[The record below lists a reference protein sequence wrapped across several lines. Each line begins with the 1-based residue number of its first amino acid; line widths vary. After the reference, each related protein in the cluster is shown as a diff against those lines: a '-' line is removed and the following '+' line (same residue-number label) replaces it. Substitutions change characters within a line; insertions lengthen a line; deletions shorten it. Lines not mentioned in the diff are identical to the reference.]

1 MRMLLVA
8 ATCLLAAGCMG
19 DNNGSSGNARMTEAE
34 WVEAADKICAEF
46 GAELEGLTD
55 PESLEELGTLAN
67 QAQPIAED
75 GVARLRD
82 LRPPEATED
91 QVNEWLELND
101 ANVQLIEDLGKAAED
116 GDETAVQEVA
126 AEAADNEQEAD
137 ALANELGLTD
147 CADES

>member
-1 MRMLLVA
+1 MRILLIV

-19 DNNGSSGNARMTEAE
+19 DNNGSSGSARMTEAE
-34 WVEAADKICAEF
+34 WVEEADKICAEF
-46 GAELEGLTD
+46 GAELDGL
-55 PESLEELGTLAN
+55 PEPDSMEDLGTLAA

-82 LRPPEATED
+82 LNPPEATED

-116 GDETAVQEVA
+116 GDETAVQQVA
-126 AEAADNEQEAD
+126 ADAADNEAEAD
-137 ALANELGLTD
+137 KIAGELGLTD
-147 CADES
+147 CAQEG

>member
-8 ATCLLAAGCMG
+8 VTCLLAAGCMG

-46 GAELEGLTD
+46 GAELEAL
-55 PESLEELGTLAN
+55 PEPGSMEALGTLAD

-75 GVARLRD
+75 GVAQLRE

-91 QVNEWLELND
+91 QVNEWLDLND
-101 ANVQLIEDLGKAAED
+101 ANVGLIEDLGAAAED

-126 AEAADNEQEAD
+126 ADAADNEEEAD
-137 ALANELGLTD
+137 ALAKELGLTD
-147 CADES
+147 CAES